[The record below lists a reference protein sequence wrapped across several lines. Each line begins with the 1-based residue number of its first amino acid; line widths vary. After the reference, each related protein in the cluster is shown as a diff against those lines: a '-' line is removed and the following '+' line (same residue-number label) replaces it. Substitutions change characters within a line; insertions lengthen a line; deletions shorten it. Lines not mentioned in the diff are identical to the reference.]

1 MQDLKGQVAWVTGA
15 GTGIGEAAARA
26 LAAAGMKLVLSGRR
40 ESELNRVAQHIRQAG
55 GEARVAP
62 LDVTDASAVEA
73 VVQSI
78 VNQEGRIDVAINS
91 AGLNIPRRN
100 WNQLSREGWD
110 QVIRID
116 LDGAFYCCH
125 AVLPVMRRQ
134 QGGLIVNVSSMA
146 GKRVSPMT
154 GPAYSAAKFGLN
166 AMTDSI
172 NVENCIHG
180 IRATAVCPGE
190 VATPILEKRPVP
202 VSQEDRARMLQ
213 PDDLGELMLF
223 LARMP
228 KHVCINEILITPT
241 WNRGLVGAAAAI
253 PQ

>member
-55 GEARVAP
+55 GEARVAA

-91 AGLNIPRRN
+91 AGLNIPKRN

>member
-40 ESELNRVAQHIRQAG
+40 ESELNRVAQHIKQAG

-62 LDVTDASAVEA
+62 LDVTDAPAVEA

-91 AGLNIPRRN
+91 AGLNIPQRN

-134 QGGLIVNVSSMA
+134 QGGLIVNVSSIA